1 MPPRI
6 TSDPGLLPTL
16 VARPED
22 VFEDSGSGKPSA
34 GPHVSSGAVV
44 GERYDTAVSNAA
56 ATPPAKWDRDEA
68 LWQLKVALGVTPV
81 LQAGGMLHQAH
92 SAPLTRNNAEL
103 SMEPNVGNEA
113 AAPASHTVFVSAKPS
128 LTLQEG
134 ASGERSSRDNFIPP
148 VYRFSSASP
157 SFCSRLSNAYVQ
169 STLAR
174 IQDECNALM
183 QRFGVRD
190 TTPDAEGR
198 QANADVPDDEL
209 QAAQLMHLLA
219 APSTLAQLQR
229 RADAAILEKEYVFRI
244 RDLLAAEL
252 RRRHVPPEAAQEDF
266 RHFLDEVDRTKM
278 ALDDYYHVQSAMHT
292 MAPMMEAAIAVAECL
307 HDVDATTSARGVQ
320 HIDAMESA
328 VNSFLVQAQD
338 DLMMLQKNMEAL
350 RYRFEAL

>member
-6 TSDPGLLPTL
+6 ILDPGLLPTL
-16 VARPED
+16 VVRPED
-22 VFEDSGSGKPSA
+22 VFEDSGSGKSAA

-44 GERYDTAVSNAA
+44 GESYDTAVSNAP

-81 LQAGGMLHQAH
+81 LQAGGVLHQAH
-92 SAPLTRNNAEL
+92 SAPRTRNNADL
-103 SMEPNVGNEA
+103 SMEPNAGNEV
-113 AAPASHTVFVSAKPS
+113 AAPASQTVFVSAKPS
-128 LTLQEG
+128 VTLQG

-148 VYRFSSASP
+148 VYRFSSASS
-157 SFCSRLSNAYVQ
+157 SFSSPLSNAYVQ

-183 QRFGVRD
+183 QRFGVRN
-190 TTPDAEGR
+190 TTPDAEER

-278 ALDDYYHVQSAMHT
+278 ALDDYHHVQSALHI

-328 VNSFLVQAQD
+328 VSSLLVQAQD
-338 DLMMLQKNMEAL
+338 DLVMLQKNMEAL